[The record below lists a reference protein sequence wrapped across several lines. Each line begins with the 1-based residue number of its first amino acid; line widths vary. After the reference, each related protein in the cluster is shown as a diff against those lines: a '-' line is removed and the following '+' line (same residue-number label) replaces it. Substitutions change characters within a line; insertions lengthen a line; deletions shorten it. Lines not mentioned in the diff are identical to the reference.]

1 MLSAEVGIGEDL
13 LVKGPR
19 VGDDTSNIYTNIAG
33 IGSGTRY
40 VTAASN
46 STIIEEKVAINAAGG
61 QAGKADLV
69 PPTNVN
75 DSIGKVQPLN
85 MV

>member
-1 MLSAEVGIGEDL
+1 VLSVEVGIGEDL

-19 VGDDTSNIYTNIAG
+19 VSDDMSNIYTNIAG
-33 IGSGTRY
+33 ISPGTRY
-40 VTAASN
+40 ITSASN

-69 PPTNVN
+69 PPTDIN
-75 DSIGKVQPLN
+75 DGIRKVQPLN